1 MNLLTWENIEQV
13 YNEYYTWYSNEKG
26 EEKGLKLFTKPNIE
40 KKFVSQTTFAFL
52 TLWLNI
58 GEVLSKET
66 LTNEYRSLIG
76 NHYNG
81 DFQAG
86 RHIGNGTGYNVKNY
100 HHSLNGYCLVDKTYT
115 IKEKRDSELLTE
127 SVWLSIKQE
136 YNYKCACCGCSEGD
150 EMTRANG
157 TCKLEKGHMDPDL
170 PLTSDNTIPQCPY
183 CNGSSKD
190 KRKFNNK
197 GDTIAIKEKNTGN
210 WIYC

>member
-1 MNLLTWENIEQV
+1 
-13 YNEYYTWYSNEKG
+13 
-26 EEKGLKLFTKPNIE
+26 
-40 KKFVSQTTFAFL
+40 
-52 TLWLNI
+52 
-58 GEVLSKET
+58 
-66 LTNEYRSLIG
+66 
-76 NHYNG
+76 
-81 DFQAG
+81 
-86 RHIGNGTGYNVKNY
+86 
-100 HHSLNGYCLVDKTYT
+100 LNGYCLVDKTYI

-157 TCKLEKGHMDPDL
+157 ICKLEKGHMDPDL

-190 KRKFNNK
+190 KRKFNKK